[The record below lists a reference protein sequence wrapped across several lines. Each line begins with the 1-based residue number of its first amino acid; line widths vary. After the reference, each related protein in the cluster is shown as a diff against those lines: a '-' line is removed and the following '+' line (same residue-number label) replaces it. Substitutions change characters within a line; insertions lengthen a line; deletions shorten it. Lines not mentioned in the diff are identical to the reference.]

1 MNRRTFV
8 GITGLTGLGAL
19 TSSFE
24 LRPSAQ
30 QKGKKLTILHTNDTH
45 SNIDPFPLNH
55 AKYPGMGGV
64 AKRAAL
70 IEKIRSE
77 EDHVILV
84 DSGDIFQGTPYFNKY
99 RGVLE
104 MKLMTAMKYDVGTMG
119 NHDFDIGLDG
129 FKNAQRF
136 ANFPFVCSNYD
147 FRNTTLANQ
156 TLPYHII
163 RRGGVKIGFF
173 GIGVNLDGLSP
184 SSCWKGMYY
193 IDPIEQANSMAQLLR
208 DLGCDLVVC
217 LSHLGFEYSSTQV
230 SDKVLAAQTSN
241 IHLILGGHTHTF
253 MEKPLIVENA
263 DKKPVLINQTGWAG
277 LFLGRIDIDFR
288 RGIFTH
294 EALLVQ

>member
-1 MNRRTFV
+1 MNRRAFV

-24 LRPSAQ
+24 LRPSAK

-77 EDHVILV
+77 EEHVILV

-99 RGVLE
+99 RGVIE

-163 RRGGVKIGFF
+163 RRGGVKVGFF

-208 DLGCDLVVC
+208 GVI
-217 LSHLGFEYSSTQV
+217 E
-230 SDKVLAAQTSN
+230 
-241 IHLILGGHTHTF
+241 
-253 MEKPLIVENA
+253 P
-263 DKKPVLINQTGWAG
+263 
-277 LFLGRIDIDFR
+277 
-288 RGIFTH
+288 
-294 EALLVQ
+294 

>member
-1 MNRRTFV
+1 MNRRAFV

-77 EDHVILV
+77 EEHVILV

-147 FRNTTLANQ
+147 FRNTTLENQ

-230 SDKVLAAQTSN
+230 SDKVLAAETSN

>member
-1 MNRRTFV
+1 MNRRAFV

-77 EDHVILV
+77 EEHVILV

-104 MKLMTAMKYDVGTMG
+104 MKLMTAMKYEVGTMG

-147 FRNTTLANQ
+147 FRNTTLENQ

>member
-1 MNRRTFV
+1 MNRRAFV

-77 EDHVILV
+77 EEHVILV

-104 MKLMTAMKYDVGTMG
+104 MKLMTAMKYEVGTMG

-147 FRNTTLANQ
+147 FRNTTLENQ

-163 RRGGVKIGFF
+163 RRGGVKMGFF

-230 SDKVLAAQTSN
+230 SDKVLAAETSN

>member
-1 MNRRTFV
+1 MNRRAFV

-77 EDHVILV
+77 EEHVILV